1 MLDVDS
7 RLALMERHGVDQ
19 HVIVPLPW
27 IESVPEV
34 HADPGKAEEAAH
46 ILNDELAEMVSKYPH
61 KFIPVAI
68 LPTTNQDVML
78 LEYERAIRTLK
89 FKGVYLVC
97 GPTVRPLDDPCY
109 HDLFVQALR
118 DDIPIWLHPSRPLT
132 YSDYVGETASKYG
145 IWQSLGWLMDSSTAM
160 IRLTLSGT
168 FDRYRGLKFVI
179 HHHGAFIGLF
189 AKRLNAGF
197 TLFRHIEG
205 FRSES
210 PITEPFID
218 HFKNFY
224 VDTATQGFEPLL
236 IQNAYM
242 FFGSGHVLFGTDVP
256 FDERGGDN
264 FTAESIASI
273 EAALLSE
280 ADREKI
286 FYRNITELLG
296 LK

>member
-1 MLDVDS
+1 
-7 RLALMERHGVDQ
+7 MERHGVDQ

-218 HFKNFY
+218 HFKNFSSTQLPKALSRY
-224 VDTATQGFEPLL
+224 SFKTLICSLVVGTSYLEQMFPSTSEGATISPRNRSPRLRQPYYPRLIGKDLL
-236 IQNAYM
+236 PQY
-242 FFGSGHVLFGTDVP
+242 
-256 FDERGGDN
+256 
-264 FTAESIASI
+264 
-273 EAALLSE
+273 
-280 ADREKI
+280 
-286 FYRNITELLG
+286 
-296 LK
+296 